1 MKQNIFLLFFV
12 LFGSVRILSSQ
23 VSETEKSGL
32 SAPGS
37 YEATWSSLTKHPYPE
52 WFQDAKFG
60 IYFHWGVYSV
70 PAFGSEWYPR
80 WMYIDTLVWGAQYHK
95 HHLET
100 YGTTDK
106 FGYKDFIPMFK
117 AEKFNADEWAEL
129 FSRSGAKFAGP
140 VAEHCDGFSMWD
152 SRLNP
157 WNAKKMGP
165 KRDIVGELETAVR
178 KKGMN
183 FIVTLHHSWEWGW
196 YPTWDTLTD
205 CSDPEYSGLYGQK
218 TLPGAFDYKNPD
230 PAPGIEWLQ
239 MWKNK
244 TIEVIDKYQP
254 DMVWLD
260 SRLSFIP
267 DSIKKNLIAYYYN
280 KGLEWNREVSMT
292 YKVGE
297 LPANSA
303 ILDIEKGA
311 LDNIEKFPWL
321 TDASVDDASW
331 CYNNNPKY
339 KSAQKLVNYLIT
351 IVSKNGQL
359 LLDIPPKP
367 DGTIPDEVKTIL
379 LEMGGWLSVN
389 GEAIYGTRPWIRFGE
404 GPTSDGKGDFNDK
417 IPDFTSNDIR
427 FTTKGDTLYAL
438 VMAIPASGKILI
450 TSLPV
455 ERFRI
460 DAIETVGTNKKLKFS
475 QNSDGA
481 LVVLPKMTPS
491 EFAFALRIPGLKAV
505 SANGKG
511 QPGPANP

>member
-1 MKQNIFLLFFV
+1 MKKLFF
-12 LFGSVRILSSQ
+12 LFLFVISGSINILFSQ
-23 VSETEKSGL
+23 IPQAAKTELITPK
-32 SAPGS
+32 S
-37 YEATWSSLTKHPYPE
+37 YEATWSSLTQHPYPK

-80 WMYIDTLVWGAQYHK
+80 WMYIDTLVWGNQYYE
-95 HHLET
+95 HHRKA
-100 YGTTDK
+100 YGPQDK

-117 AEKFNADEWAEL
+117 AEKFNADEWADL
-129 FSRSGAKFAGP
+129 FRRSGAKFVGP

-157 WNAKKMGP
+157 WNAKRMGP
-165 KRDIVGELETAVR
+165 KRDIVGELETAIR

-205 CSDPEYSGLYGQK
+205 CSDPDYAGLYGQK
-218 TLPGAFDYKNPD
+218 TLPGAFNYNNPN
-230 PAPGIEWLQ
+230 PAPGIEWFQ

-244 TIEVIDKYQP
+244 TVEVIVKYKP
-254 DMVWLD
+254 DMVWFD

-267 DSIKKNLIAYYYN
+267 DTIKRNLIAFYYN

-311 LDNIEKFPWL
+311 LDKTESFPWL
-321 TDASVDDASW
+321 TDASVDDISW
-331 CYNNNPKY
+331 AYNINPRY
-339 KSAQKLVNYLIT
+339 KTAPKLVNYLIT

-367 DGTIPDEVKTIL
+367 DGTIPDEVKSIL
-379 LEMGGWLSVN
+379 LEMGSWLTVN
-389 GEAIYGTRPWIRFGE
+389 GEAIYGTRPWVRFGE
-404 GPTSDGKGDFNDK
+404 GPTQDGKGDFNDK
-417 IPDFTSNDIR
+417 IPDYTSDDIR

-438 VMAIPASGKILI
+438 VMSIPANGKTLI
-450 TSLPV
+450 TSLP
-455 ERFRI
+455 EGKY
-460 DAIETVGTNKKLKFS
+460 AMNTIELVGTNKRLKFS
-475 QNSDGA
+475 QNSNGT
-481 LVVLPKMTPS
+481 LVILPKMAPS
-491 EFAFALRIPGLKAV
+491 AYAFSLRILGLK
-505 SANGKG
+505 KEE
-511 QPGPANP
+511 